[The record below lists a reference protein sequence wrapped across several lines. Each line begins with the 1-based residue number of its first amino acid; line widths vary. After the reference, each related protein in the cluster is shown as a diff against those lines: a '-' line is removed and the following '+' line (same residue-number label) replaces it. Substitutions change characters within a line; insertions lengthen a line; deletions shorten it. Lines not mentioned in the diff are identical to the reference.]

1 MKKQYRLATFALSA
15 CLLMA
20 CGARE
25 TNATQ
30 NSEAESQTENTSN
43 IDTKIDETETSG
55 ALTESESR
63 ETPIAPKEITIDFTG
78 VSEFHPEGTA
88 AQPYSLEILSE
99 TYNNITFAD
108 EWYNATED
116 VSLPMIGEN
125 WDCFYDENY
134 TYQWDYTYQWEDG
147 KLSIFDGENCLYVLE
162 YPTDKWYVNGNNA
175 CLENGIFYGASVM
188 NGYAQPD
195 SCFMFAY
202 DLENEKLLWRS
213 ADQTYNSMNFLVKG
227 DVIFCGYGFT
237 AEDDYLYQL
246 DKNTGEVID
255 RLPLKKMPDLMAEK
269 DDRLYVHTYSYDYVI
284 EIGNHTEINQIYLN
298 AVEELENT
306 DICQTEII
314 VMLIMVLVLKN
325 KKELA
330 YPNEFVIYD
339 INDDGIDELL
349 IGVEG
354 TCNSDSAQYIYRFS
368 EKKEEFELL
377 FDYYYGC
384 RFYENGLI
392 YAPASHSGYTYNDD
406 FWPYEVYRYNEME
419 NMYECIASVEELDLN
434 ACPEYKDN
442 FPFKDDK
449 DGDKKIYFVRFYED
463 SLRLDEGEYNDWK
476 EKLFESDLFELNWH
490 TLS

>member
-25 TNATQ
+25 TNAPE
-30 NSEAESQTENTSN
+30 NNEAEKQTENISN

-134 TYQWDYTYQWEDG
+134 TYQWDDG

-175 CLENGIFYGASVM
+175 CIENGIFYGASVM

-255 RLPLKKMPDLMAEK
+255 RLPLKKMPDLMAVK

-284 EIGNHTEINQIYLN
+284 EIGNYTEINQIYLN
-298 AVEELENT
+298 AVEKLENT
-306 DICQTEII
+306 GYLPNGDYCYVDNGIGFEKQ
-314 VMLIMVLVLKN
+314 
-325 KKELA
+325 KELA
-330 YPNEFVIYD
+330 YPDEYIIYD

-349 IGVEG
+349 IGVGG

-406 FWPYEVYRYNEME
+406 FWPYEV
-419 NMYECIASVEELDLN
+419 
-434 ACPEYKDN
+434 
-442 FPFKDDK
+442 
-449 DGDKKIYFVRFYED
+449 
-463 SLRLDEGEYNDWK
+463 
-476 EKLFESDLFELNWH
+476 
-490 TLS
+490 